1 MNAINHNFVD
11 LPTWEQLE
19 NYRTLTA
26 ILLDN
31 PQRLSAEELE
41 AFKSVLFS
49 LDPGCLT
56 LDEVTI
62 FERVFPEEWKGF
74 CSFHFGEEEEKGFN
88 S

>member
-1 MNAINHNFVD
+1 MSAINHNFAN
-11 LPTWEQLE
+11 LPSWEQLE

-26 ILLDN
+26 ILLNN
-31 PQRLSAEELE
+31 PHGLSTEELE

-49 LDPGCLT
+49 LNPGSLT

-62 FERVFPEEWKGF
+62 VERVFPDDWKGY
-74 CSFHFGEEEEKGFN
+74 CSFHFCEEQEKGVD